1 MRISPPSCTHPFL
14 IDVSYWSACSEEE
27 LREREILPEVKC
39 RYKAK
44 TGEEVGLE
52 GSNGKPSKSKI
63 LYSSHTSPD
72 KKSTLSAAAAAAAEE
87 EETEERK
94 RGRKI

>member
-1 MRISPPSCTHPFL
+1 M
-14 IDVSYWSACSEEE
+14 
-27 LREREILPEVKC
+27 
-39 RYKAK
+39 
-44 TGEEVGLE
+44 E

-94 RGRKI
+94 RGRKIRERKTLSARKYLFIQEG